1 MTQARR
7 EAAVL
12 VTRHRAAPVTAV
24 LVTCGLSEYVP
35 ETLAAVA
42 AQTAQVQHLLLVD
55 VTSDGPDPE
64 LEDLVART
72 WTGENAHLTLVS
84 APGARTF
91 GDGVRSALEQVGDAP
106 APRAAAVGAST
117 AATATATAT
126 ASTRT
131 SGTAPRVWLWLLHDD
146 SAPAPTALAEL
157 LRAVDGAPSVAVAG
171 CKQRSW
177 SQPSR
182 VVEVG
187 LATSRFGR
195 RMTGIDEP
203 EVDQGQYDG
212 REDVL
217 GVGIAGALVRR
228 DVWDALG
235 GTDPALGPYGDG
247 LDLSRRARL
256 AGHRVVVVPRAVVRH
271 AQASLARPTS
281 GAVVNRHGWDARRSA
296 QARREAYLHTQLTG
310 VPAALV
316 PVVAVLALVSGVV
329 RALGR
334 LVVKEP
340 HLVVAELL
348 APWAVLARPRR
359 ILRARRTARAGRRL
373 HRRALRPL
381 QVTWRDV
388 LGEAQDRRLT
398 AVERR
403 RTRQAPSELELT
415 DLRALR
421 ARRRGALA
429 GVAVVA
435 VALSAAV
442 LGPLVTRVTAGSRLT
457 GGSLIGGDSTL
468 AELWGAATSGW
479 VLTGLGSP
487 GPADPMLVALLPLTA
502 LTGSAGAATALV
514 LLGAL
519 VAGALGAWFA
529 AGAAT
534 RSTALRAWAALVWV
548 GAPALLLALTQA
560 RPGAVLA
567 HVALPWVALGVA
579 RAIGVARADVVE
591 SGLVGAR
598 RRRPVVAAATVA
610 APQEVALGTG
620 VRSEEAWRAWR
631 EEGDPDEDASRAD
644 DDPTSSDEDASPADD
659 DPTSPDRDP
668 TSSEGD
674 TAALEARDGR
684 AVADPHPGPG
694 ARTSASGR
702 SVREPVSPRQT
713 APVPGIR
720 TLEPSLAAAAGAGLA
735 FTVVSAAAPVLL
747 PFGLLALLAVAAAT
761 GRRRRLLWVALP
773 AVVVH
778 GPLLVQAAST
788 WVAGGWR
795 LLVAEPGLPQGSVGT
810 AAWRQLLGWPVDP
823 PQWWDLPDGIAL
835 VAPLV
840 ATGVVLA
847 VAVVA
852 LITTRSGGRAV
863 RVGWVVVACG
873 LAAAVVA
880 ARVEVGVADG
890 ETGAQV
896 VTAWPGPGLSLALVG
911 LLTAALV
918 GAGGLR
924 SGMVRHGFGWRQL
937 GVSLLAVL
945 AVVGPAV
952 TLGTWAWHVR
962 GGGEMAI
969 GATEVPVVP
978 AAGRQMQ
985 LSPDGVRVLALEVD
999 ASGVVR
1005 VTLLRQDGVQLT
1017 EMSRAVTAREVA
1029 GLPGVAT
1036 VAEPDAADREL
1047 ADVAGRL
1054 ATGSSDDVAVSLAG
1068 LAVGAVLVPE
1078 DDTDAHAALVG
1089 RIDSTRGLERV
1100 TETASGVIWRVAAA
1114 DVGSTSAWARLVD
1127 GSGIVDGAVP
1137 VPVAAQGGTIDTQL
1151 PEGGGQRILVLAERA
1166 DAGWHATVDGRPLR
1180 AVGSSWRQ
1188 SFEVGPEGGRLVVN
1202 HAQALR
1208 TPWLVLQGLV
1218 LLMAVLLAL
1227 PVRRRR
1233 GAPR

>member
-1 MTQARR
+1 MTQAGR
-7 EAAVL
+7 EAAGL

-35 ETLAAVA
+35 ETLAGVA
-42 AQTAQVQHLLLVD
+42 AQIARVQHLLLVD
-55 VTSDGPDPE
+55 VAPDGPDPE
-64 LEDLVART
+64 LEELVART
-72 WTGENAHLTLVS
+72 WTADNGHLTFVA

-91 GDGVRSALEQVGDAP
+91 GDGVRSALEQVG
-106 APRAAAVGAST
+106 
-117 AATATATAT
+117 
-126 ASTRT
+126 
-131 SGTAPRVWLWLLHDD
+131 GTAPPHTTVSAAPTRASGTTPREWLWLLHDD

-157 LRAVDGAPSVAVAG
+157 LRAVDAAPSVAVAG

-177 SQPSR
+177 TQPSR
-182 VVEVG
+182 VLEVG

-421 ARRRGALA
+421 TRRRGALA

-457 GGSLIGGDSTL
+457 GRSLAGGDST
-468 AELWGAATSGW
+468 ATELWGAATSGW

-487 GPADPMLVALLPLTA
+487 GPADPMLAALLPLTA
-502 LTGSAGAATALV
+502 LTGSAGAATALI

-519 VAGALGAWFA
+519 VTGALGAWFA

-560 RPGAVLA
+560 RVGAVLA

-598 RRRPVVAAATVA
+598 RRRPVVAAPTVA
-610 APQEVALGTG
+610 AAQEVAPGPG
-620 VRSEEAWRAWR
+620 VRSEDAWRAWR
-631 EEGDPDEDASRAD
+631 EEGDPDEDTPSPKEGGP
-644 DDPTSSDEDASPADD
+644 PTDEEPTPPDGGATPAQ
-659 DPTSPDRDP
+659 
-668 TSSEGD
+668 
-674 TAALEARDGR
+674 ARDGR
-684 AVADPHPGPG
+684 TVADAHPGS
-694 ARTSASGR
+694 ASRTSASDR
-702 SVREPVSPRQT
+702 PAREAVSPHHA
-713 APVPGIR
+713 APAPGAR

-747 PFGLLALLAVAAAT
+747 PFGLLVLVAVAAAT
-761 GRRRRLLWVALP
+761 RRRRRLLWVALP

-778 GPLLVQAAST
+778 GPLLVQAVST
-788 WVAGGWR
+788 WAAGGWR
-795 LLVAEPGLPQGSVGT
+795 LLVAEPGLPQGSVG
-810 AAWRQLLGWPVDP
+810 AAPWRQLLGWPVDP
-823 PQWWDLPDGIAL
+823 PQWWDLPTEVAL

-840 ATGVVLA
+840 ATGAVLL
-847 VAVVA
+847 VAFVA
-852 LITTRSGGRAV
+852 LITTRSAGRAV
-863 RVGWVVVACG
+863 RVAWVVVACG

-880 ARVEVGVADG
+880 ARVEIGVADG
-890 ETGAQV
+890 EAGAQL
-896 VTAWPGPGLSLALVG
+896 VTAWPGPGVSLALAG
-911 LLTAALV
+911 LLTASLV
-918 GAGGLR
+918 GAGRLR
-924 SGMVRHGFGWRQL
+924 SGMARHGFGWRQV
-937 GVSLLAVL
+937 GVSVLALL

-952 TLGTWAWHVR
+952 TLGAWAWHVR
-962 GGGEMAI
+962 GGEELAI
-969 GATEVPVVP
+969 GATEVPIVP
-978 AAGRQMQ
+978 AAGRQLQ

-1017 EMSRAVTAREVA
+1017 EVSRAVTAREVE
-1029 GLPGVAT
+1029 GLPGAAT

-1078 DDTDAHAALVG
+1078 DDTDAHADLVG

-1127 GSGIVDGAVP
+1127 GSGLVDGAVP
-1137 VPVAAQGGTIDTQL
+1137 VPVVAQGGTIDTQL
-1151 PEGGGQRILVLAERA
+1151 PDGDGQRVLVLAERA

-1180 AVGSSWRQ
+1180 AVEATWRQ
-1188 SFEVGPEGGRLVVN
+1188 SFEVGPEGGRLVLT